1 MKPLR
6 WIETINCAIE
16 GILWSV
22 RTQRH
27 MRLHFIAALGVLF
40 AALFFQLSNL
50 EFLLLVLAAVFVL
63 FAELFNT
70 AIEVVVDML
79 SPDYSEAAKRAKDVA
94 AGAVLIA
101 SIGAAV
107 LGYLVLSGDA
117 LRLVGDHTRLS
128 DRPPGGTAVVAVL
141 VVVILVVLLKAL
153 FNRGTPLHGGMPSGH
168 SAVSFSVATS
178 IVMAGV
184 HPVISLMSIILAVM
198 VAHSRLLM
206 QIHSVWEVVAGSLL
220 GTLVTMAIVF
230 FFS

>member
-6 WIETINCAIE
+6 WIETVNCAIE

-27 MRLHFIAALGVLF
+27 MRIHFIAALGVLF
-40 AALFFQLSNL
+40 AALYFQLSNL
-50 EFLLLVLAAVFVL
+50 EFLLLVLAAIFVL

-79 SPDYSEAAKRAKDVA
+79 SPDYSEQARLAKDVA
-94 AGAVLIA
+94 AGAVLMA

-117 LRLVGDHTRLS
+117 LRLVGDNTRLA
-128 DRPPGGTAVVAVL
+128 DQPPGGTAVVAVL
-141 VVVILVVLLKAL
+141 VVVILVVLLKAI

-168 SAVSFSVATS
+168 SAVAFSVASS
-178 IVMAGV
+178 IIMSNV
-184 HPVISLMSIILAVM
+184 HPAISLMAVILAVM

-206 QIHSVWEVVAGSLL
+206 QIHSLREVIAGSLL
-220 GTLVTMAIVF
+220 GAGVTMAIVWF
-230 FFS
+230 FR

>member
-6 WIETINCAIE
+6 WIETVNCAIE

-27 MRLHFIAALGVLF
+27 MRIHFLAALGVLF
-40 AALFFQLSNL
+40 AALYFQLSNL

-79 SPDYSEAAKRAKDVA
+79 SPDYSEQARRAKDVA
-94 AGAVLIA
+94 AGAVLLA
-101 SIGAAV
+101 SIGALV

-117 LRLVGDHTRLS
+117 LRLVGDNARLTA
-128 DRPPGGTAVVAVL
+128 RPPGGTAVVAVL

-153 FNRGTPLHGGMPSGH
+153 LNRGTPLHGGMPSGH
-168 SAVSFSVATS
+168 SAVAFSVATS
-178 IVMAGV
+178 IALSGV
-184 HPVISLMSIILAVM
+184 HPVISLMSVVLAVM

-206 QIHSVWEVVAGSLL
+206 QIHSLREVIAGCLL
-220 GTLVTMAIVF
+220 GTVVTMAIVLLF
-230 FFS
+230 R